1 MTTTQMRA
9 LEPIVNN
16 WQTSGQV
23 YDASGTE
30 VMRIEGTDEYEW
42 MPGGQWVIHRVD
54 VMMGDNRT
62 RALELIGEPGED
74 GTFTMRA
81 FDASGAFDTMTLS
94 VRDRTFHTQGDGVRN
109 TLTVTDD
116 GSAMVAVWERQAEDK
131 SWFRW
136 MRIDFDR
143 RE

>member
-9 LEPIVNN
+9 LEPLVNK
-16 WQTSGQV
+16 WRTSGHV
-23 YDASGTE
+23 YDASGSE

-42 MPGGQWVIHRVD
+42 MAGGRWVIHRVD
-54 VMMGDNRT
+54 VMMGDDRT
-62 RALELIGEPGED
+62 QALELIGEPGGD

-81 FDASGAFDTMTLS
+81 FDASGAFDTMTLV
-94 VRDRTFHTQGDGVRN
+94 VRGRTFHAQGDGVRN
-109 TLTVTDD
+109 TLTVNDD
-116 GSAMVAVWERQAEDK
+116 GSAMAAVWERQAEDK

-143 RE
+143 RY